1 MSFNLLGFLTAFLG
15 GLDIPHVERNAVG
28 WLETKG
34 AEYPDLKERADA
46 LAAWLGT
53 TISEAAPELD
63 PASMANTLKGIAADV
78 VHGAAGVDP
87 QAGHI
92 TG

>member
-1 MSFNLLGFLTAFLG
+1 MSFNILGFLTGFLS
-15 GLDIPHVERNAVG
+15 GLDIPHIESSAVA

-34 AEYPDLKERADA
+34 AEYPDLKDRTDA
-46 LAAWLGT
+46 FAAWLQT
-53 TISEAAPELD
+53 TIAEAAPELD
-63 PASMANTLKGIAADV
+63 PATMANTLKGIAEDI